1 MGGLGSSMD
10 NDVRPQL
17 IHKRPHRLTVSNID
31 FVMLVVLVRLFQ
43 ASLIPARITLR
54 TKEFRSH
61 IIIYTVN
68 MVAQPRKMLN
78 DLTAN

>member
-1 MGGLGSSMD
+1 MGGLGGGMD

-17 IHKRPHRLTVSNID
+17 IHKRPHRLAVSNIE
-31 FVMLVVLVRLFQ
+31 FVMLEVLVRLLQ
-43 ASLIPARITLR
+43 ASLIPARITSR
-54 TKEFRSH
+54 AKELRSH

-68 MVAQPRKMLN
+68 LVAEVRKIPN